1 MSCDILVIGG
11 GPAGLSAAVNARARG
26 RSVLVVSNPLEEN
39 PLWPAERVDNY
50 PGLPA
55 VSGAELLTQLR
66 RHAER
71 SGAEFLT
78 GRALTSVR
86 MGDAWYVSVGP
97 DMYNA
102 KAVVLAA
109 GVARGKKFPGEAEF
123 LGRGVSYCATCDG
136 MLYRGKAVAVLGY
149 SDSARQEAEF
159 LERIGCRVTYF
170 DRPRTCEI
178 HGEETVRSVTCDGQ
192 SSDVDCVFILRPALA
207 PTDLFPGLETEK
219 GFVAVDRRMA
229 TNLPG
234 LFAAGDCTGGP
245 LQAAKAAGEG
255 LIAGQSAAAYVADL
269 ERQARQG

>member
-192 SSDVDCVFILRPALA
+192 SADVDCVFILRPALA